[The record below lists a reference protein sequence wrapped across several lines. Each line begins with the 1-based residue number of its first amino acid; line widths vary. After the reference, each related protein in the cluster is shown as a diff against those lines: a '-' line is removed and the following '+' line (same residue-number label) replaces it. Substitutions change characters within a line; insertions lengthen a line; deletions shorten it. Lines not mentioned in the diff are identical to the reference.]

1 MDAMKAL
8 KAMKDVKA
16 AIESTVDVAA
26 DQLKKNGS
34 FELVV
39 IAVIDGIGV
48 QELKMLQQCQPQ
60 HAEEHGLSGWHPDW
74 PLTSGDVRP

>member
-1 MDAMKAL
+1 MEAMKAL

-48 QELKMLQQCQPQ
+48 QELKMLQPCQTQ
-60 HAEEHGLSGWHPDW
+60 HAEEHGLSGWRPAW